1 MPVGA
6 SHSSDANRL
15 ALQTLEDREMNE
27 MMAAMGLQKPKH
39 VGTATVNGLGLAA
52 GGIAAGAVSLARART
67 AAAARAAATQR
78 GHSPRSASLLR
89 AALRGCATPWPAP
102 VVRRTPQRDMHHH
115 HHLPARFAS
124 ALACAAFHPRL
135 RCPPP
140 RRRPATPPTLRLRQ
154 VALPYAGAKKSGV
167 RGFLGGAVGGLAA
180 AAALPVAGALAGATQ
195 VVRGAAQTPK
205 AIYEA
210 SQGKT
215 WSASDR
221 RWIHYSLP
229 DELERYVLYEMR

>member
-6 SHSSDANRL
+6 SHSSDVNRL

-89 AALRGCATPWPAP
+89 AALRGCATPRPAP
-102 VVRRTPQRDMHHH
+102 VVCRTPQREIHHH
-115 HHLPARFAS
+115 HHHPRSFCVCIGLRK
-124 ALACAAFHPRL
+124 FHPRL

-140 RRRPATPPTLRLRQ
+140 RR
-154 VALPYAGAKKSGV
+154 
-167 RGFLGGAVGGLAA
+167 
-180 AAALPVAGALAGATQ
+180 
-195 VVRGAAQTPK
+195 
-205 AIYEA
+205 
-210 SQGKT
+210 
-215 WSASDR
+215 
-221 RWIHYSLP
+221 
-229 DELERYVLYEMR
+229 